1 MGKEVFRTAHIFHAT
16 AMLTCNF
23 FQGVYCNKS
32 KWKKVSFVLDIPNT
46 CAIQH
51 CGCGFLL
58 VQSAAAAVRLRDEG
72 EESKAMVMA
81 LPASPLPPSEAREA
95 RMAHG
100 SGRDPGLCAPVI
112 WEMRKMR
119 RRRRRKRGKATEWCS
134 FQNKFPRV
142 ERGAERERGSANPR
156 GLRLSRIMKS
166 HNFSVLNL
174 QNLPFCPASLTSSD
188 ADRQGVS
195 IGHTIERTLN
205 FEFEI

>member
-1 MGKEVFRTAHIFHAT
+1 
-16 AMLTCNF
+16 
-23 FQGVYCNKS
+23 
-32 KWKKVSFVLDIPNT
+32 
-46 CAIQH
+46 
-51 CGCGFLL
+51 
-58 VQSAAAAVRLRDEG
+58 
-72 EESKAMVMA
+72 
-81 LPASPLPPSEAREA
+81 
-95 RMAHG
+95 MAHG

-142 ERGAERERGSANPR
+142 ERGAEREIERSAANQGGFR
-156 GLRLSRIMKS
+156 FSRIMKN

-174 QNLPFCPASLTSSD
+174 QNIPFRPASLTSSE

-205 FEFEI
+205 FEFEILGPANERDFSYMGREDFGGMAGRQAGCIPLHASACFSLKFIPPPPPPPALPPPLQPIRENEFYVNEALS